1 MDIWK
6 SYKQG
11 IAQPIGSNPAR
22 PEFFPTLF
30 SLLLKKCSMLRR
42 LLSYFLIRSS
52 HIRFLYIHSHSCFV
66 VKNLGCENL
75 REISKLLWPKT
86 KSKVTIPFTKYSET
100 SPRLLLRH
108 GKCANLGSLSRTR
121 RTLWFTAVRF
131 MWSVWPPP

>member
-42 LLSYFLIRSS
+42 LLSYL
-52 HIRFLYIHSHSCFV
+52 FLYPQFTYKIFIYPQSFLLCSQ
-66 VKNLGCENL
+66 ESRL
-75 REISKLLWPKT
+75 RKLSKLLWPKT

-100 SPRLLLRH
+100 SPRSLLRC
-108 GKCANLGSLSRTR
+108 GNYANLGTLSRTWR
-121 RTLWFTAVRF
+121 ILWFTAVRF
-131 MWSVWPPP
+131 TWSVWPPP